1 MFFVYLKASSTLMMM
16 FYFPLCSCNYSS
28 SVGRIASFHL
38 FIHLCIYISMVS
50 WIFID
55 LGVFILFT
63 SLFIVLL
70 KWSQLWPSETLKSW
84 FLWFRGTHIF
94 FLLSFSFY
102 ALTFWRYKILL
113 LALILY
119 FLCPSPRISIFWRIV
134 DPLIGEWYLET

>member
-38 FIHLCIYISMVS
+38 FIHLCIYFSMVS

-84 FLWFRGTHIF
+84 FLCHFEEPMSSF
-94 FLLSFSFY
+94 FSHFLFMHLLSG
-102 ALTFWRYKILL
+102 AIRYSSWLLSCIFCVLAQESVFFEELWIL
-113 LALILY
+113 
-119 FLCPSPRISIFWRIV
+119 W
-134 DPLIGEWYLET
+134 LENGI